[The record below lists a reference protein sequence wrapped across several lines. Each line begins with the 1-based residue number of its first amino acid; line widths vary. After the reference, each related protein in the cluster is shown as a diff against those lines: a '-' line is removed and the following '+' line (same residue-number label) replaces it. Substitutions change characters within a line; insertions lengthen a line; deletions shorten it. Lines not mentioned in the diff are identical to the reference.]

1 MQIPRSSSAN
11 ITIIST
17 TLLATDSRFQDT
29 KEDSTENDKQTSKRP
44 KYAFERQQHSAKLH
58 SYCLGKFT
66 DE

>member
-11 ITIIST
+11 ITIIT

-29 KEDSTENDKQTSKRP
+29 KEDSPESEKQTSKRP
-44 KYAFERQQHSAKLH
+44 KYASERQQHSPKKHNSSGKL
-58 SYCLGKFT
+58 T